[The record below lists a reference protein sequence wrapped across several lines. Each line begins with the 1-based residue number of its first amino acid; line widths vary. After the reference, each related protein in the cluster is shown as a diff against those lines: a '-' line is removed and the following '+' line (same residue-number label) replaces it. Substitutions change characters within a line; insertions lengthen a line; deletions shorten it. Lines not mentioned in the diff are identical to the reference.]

1 MELHWHIIC
10 RKTAVPRIGK
20 ILPHAPASKPYWK
33 APECVEL
40 ICSCLEERTEPEI
53 LDLCRRI
60 SGMDQITIDRQ
71 SAGTEYACYAA
82 LEEISSGE
90 KAFAVCFV
98 DIKENEL

>member
-10 RKTAVPRIGK
+10 RETSVPRIGK
-20 ILPHAPASKPYWK
+20 ILHCAPAAQPYWK
-33 APECVEL
+33 APEFMEL
-40 ICSCLEERTEPEI
+40 VCSGREELTEPQI

-60 SGMDQITIDRQ
+60 SGMDQVIIGRQ
-71 SAGTEYACYAA
+71 GAGIAYACYAA

-90 KAFAVCFV
+90 KAFTVCFV